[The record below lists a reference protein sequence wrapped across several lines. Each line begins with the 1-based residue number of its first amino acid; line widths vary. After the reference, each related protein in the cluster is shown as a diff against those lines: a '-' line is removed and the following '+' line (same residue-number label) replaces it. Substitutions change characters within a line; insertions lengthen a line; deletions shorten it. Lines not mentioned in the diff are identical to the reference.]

1 MCPSKG
7 FPETCSLLE
16 VVIFS
21 SSEVR
26 LSEFIVYEFSYLFY
40 ATRKLAWVQM
50 GFLTSEGFVSCKWS
64 H

>member
-26 LSEFIVYEFSYLFY
+26 LSEFIVYEFSYLFMQQGSWHGS
-40 ATRKLAWVQM
+40 KWV
-50 GFLTSEGFVSCKWS
+50 S
-64 H
+64 